1 MTSPRY
7 NAYKYSDYLT
17 ISGRPT
23 EDTTIYLS
31 ASSYI
36 FARSL
41 VDTCQNRRT
50 GVTDEQV
57 LVARGKRVG
66 GTGTLGE

>member
-1 MTSPRY
+1 MTSPGY
-7 NAYKYSDYLT
+7 NVYKYLDYLT
-17 ISGRPT
+17 ISRRPT

-31 ASSYI
+31 TSSYI

-41 VDTCQNRRT
+41 VDMCKNRRT
-50 GVTDEQV
+50 GVADEQV

-66 GTGTLGE
+66 DTGTSGE

>member
-7 NAYKYSDYLT
+7 NAYKYLDYLT
-17 ISGRPT
+17 ISRRPT
-23 EDTTIYLS
+23 KDTTIYLS

-41 VDTCQNRRT
+41 VDIRQNRRT
-50 GVTDEQV
+50 GVADKQV

-66 GTGTLGE
+66 GTGTSGE

>member
-1 MTSPRY
+1 LTSPRY
-7 NAYKYSDYLT
+7 NAYKYLDYLT

-36 FARSL
+36 FARSS
-41 VDTCQNRRT
+41 VDMCQNRRT
-50 GVTDEQV
+50 RVADEQV
-57 LVARGKRVG
+57 LVARGKRVS
-66 GTGTLGE
+66 GTGTLDK